1 MNTKIFLC
9 KLIKKSEFAL
19 ENAKLRTG
27 VTEEEIKNLQNKIDC
42 LKDAFHAVMYR
53 EGQVK

>member
-9 KLIKKSEFAL
+9 KQIKKSEFAL

-42 LKDAFHAVMYR
+42 LKDAFRAVMYR